1 MRFDRRTQGWQRV
14 PRSSDM
20 KIGIRIPAAGPRAA
34 IEHIARAACWA
45 EELGFHSI
53 WVSDHVV
60 LPERVSSAYPYDP
73 AGRWPY
79 AADTPWLDPLLALG
93 FAASVAPSVAL
104 GTSVLVAPLRHPVL
118 LAKQVSTLDFL
129 SGGRVILGLGA
140 GWMKEEFDIV
150 QPGAPFERRGACAAE
165 MVALMRALWTGDS
178 VDFAGDFYE
187 VRGCRMHPRPVQ
199 ARIPV
204 VWGGHS
210 EAALRR
216 VVTSGDGWHPTQLD
230 LDRLAEGVARLR
242 ALCAEHGRD
251 FGTVS
256 VIARPGGVYAL
267 DQRAHA
273 RHVELGIDHVVID
286 PPLDDPDLAR
296 FRAELERVAT
306 LCGLA
311 PRAHHQA
318 EQRRQ

>member
-1 MRFDRRTQGWQRV
+1 
-14 PRSSDM
+14 M

-34 IEHIARAACWA
+34 TENIVTAARWA
-45 EELGFHSI
+45 EALGFHSI

-60 LPERVSSAYPYDP
+60 LPERVDSAYPYDP

-93 FAASVAPSVAL
+93 FAASAAPSVAL

-140 GWMKEEFDIV
+140 GWMEEEFGLV
-150 QPGAPFERRGACAAE
+150 GAPFARRGARALE

-178 VDFAGDFYE
+178 VDFAGEFY
-187 VRGCRMHPRPVQ
+187 RAQGCRMHPRPVQ

-204 VWGGHS
+204 LWGGHS

-216 VVTSGDGWHPTQLD
+216 VVQSGDGWHPTQLD

-256 VIARPGGVYAL
+256 VIARPSGVYAL
-267 DQRAHA
+267 DRRAHE

-286 PPLDDPDLAR
+286 PPLDGPDLSR

-306 LCGLA
+306 LCSLT
-311 PRAHHQA
+311 PRAHDQGT
-318 EQRRQ
+318 EQRRQA

>member
-1 MRFDRRTQGWQRV
+1 
-14 PRSSDM
+14 M
-20 KIGIRIPAAGPRAA
+20 KIGIRVPAAGPRATT
-34 IEHIARAACWA
+34 EHIVTAARWA

-93 FAASVAPSVAL
+93 FAAGVAPSVAL

-140 GWMKEEFDIV
+140 GWMEEEFDIL
-150 QPGAPFERRGACAAE
+150 GAPFARRGPRAVE

-178 VDFAGDFYE
+178 VDFAGEHYQ
-187 VRGCRMHPRPVQ
+187 VQGCRMHPRPVQ

-216 VVTSGDGWHPTQLD
+216 VVTSGDGWHPTQID

-251 FGTVS
+251 FATVS
-256 VIARPGGVYAL
+256 VIARPGGVYIM
-267 DQRAHA
+267 DERAHA
-273 RHVELGIDHVVID
+273 RHLELGIDHVVID
-286 PPLDDPDLAR
+286 PPLDGPDLSR
-296 FRAELERVAT
+296 FRAELERVAA

-311 PRAHHQA
+311 SRVHDPATN
-318 EQRRQ
+318 QRRHA